1 MKSQYIGY
9 LMQRAN
15 SLEKTLMLEKIQG
28 KGGWVVEDEMVKQHH
43 RLNGQ
48 EFEQTPGDSGE
59 QRSLAGCSPLGLKQ
73 SDMT

>member
-1 MKSQYIGY
+1 
-9 LMQRAN
+9 
-15 SLEKTLMLEKIQG
+15 MLGKIQG

-59 QRSLAGCSPLGLKQ
+59 QRSLAGCSPWCQKEL
-73 SDMT
+73 DTT